1 MFSYQRKEAIM
12 SKRSGGKTPMTTQ
25 AVARIYSA
33 TAKSGNGTIPKGGFE
48 ARAAS
53 AAAKN
58 MTPATKSK

>member
-1 MFSYQRKEAIM
+1 M

-58 MTPATKSK
+58 ITPAIKIK